1 MKSRLARA
9 LAVVFV
15 SAGAM
20 GLAAH
25 AGEVRQFAAQYLNFD
40 GTEQSTTLST
50 SSASGGQAI
59 YEGKVWASADV
70 DTLEVSISAT
80 GDLIDSVSGTPQSNS
95 LWLSC
100 SVDGKPCNGGNNS
113 AVGSAAGWVPVLSL
127 QSAAQNPVPEA
138 SPTPGVVPDNNI
150 HYTWCMPIKPNHGP
164 HPLAHDVKLS
174 MASGDGVHSVQI
186 EQIHVFVGGMHFGG
200 PNKANACTAAPV
212 PTPVP

>member
-15 SAGAM
+15 SAGAI
-20 GLAAH
+20 GIAAH

-40 GTEQSTTLST
+40 GSEQSTTLST
-50 SSASGGQAI
+50 SSGGQPI
-59 YEGKVWASADV
+59 YQGKIWAPADV

-80 GDLIDSVSGTPQSNS
+80 GDLIDSGTPQSNS

-100 SVDGKPCNGGNNS
+100 SVDGQPCNGGVNS
-113 AVGSAAGWVPVLSL
+113 AAASAAGWVPVLSL
-127 QSAAQNPVPEA
+127 QSAAQNPVPAA

-150 HYTWCMPIKPNHGP
+150 HYTWCLPIKPNHGP
-164 HPLAHDVKLS
+164 HSLAHDVQLS

-186 EQIHVFVGGMHFGG
+186 EQIHVLVGGMHFGG

-212 PTPVP
+212 PTPVPQG